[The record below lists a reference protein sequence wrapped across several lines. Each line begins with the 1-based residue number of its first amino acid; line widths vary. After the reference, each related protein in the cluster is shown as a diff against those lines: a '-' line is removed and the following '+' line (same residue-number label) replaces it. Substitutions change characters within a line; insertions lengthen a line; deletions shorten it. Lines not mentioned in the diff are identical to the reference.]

1 MSSAQPHA
9 AQGVLLCAGRGSRL
23 GGICKG
29 RILVDGEALVVRQL
43 RVMRQAGL
51 GRVVVVLG
59 HEAETI
65 AAIVQSAAGAL
76 APMEV
81 VQVVL
86 PQAEIADD
94 IQVSVARGLR
104 AISGSAS
111 GYLCMTLVD
120 LPLLT
125 AGHYQAI
132 LAHALYSGAD
142 IAMPQNSAGTPGH
155 PLCIAADALAALPL
169 MSEGFRLRDWIRGGG
184 LRVRPLATEDPA
196 HFTDLDTAEDARRL
210 MSQTAI
216 EIVIPQN

>member
-1 MSSAQPHA
+1 MSSAQRHA

-43 RVMRQAGL
+43 RVMQQAGL

-59 HEAETI
+59 HEA
-65 AAIVQSAAGAL
+65 AAIAEILRAAAEVL
-76 APMEV
+76 APMDV
-81 VQVVL
+81 MPVVL
-86 PQAEIADD
+86 PQAEISDD

-111 GYLCMTLVD
+111 GYLCVTLVD
-120 LPLLT
+120 LPLLN
-125 AGHYQAI
+125 AGHVQAI
-132 LAHALYSGAD
+132 LAHALYSSAD
-142 IAMPQNSAGTPGH
+142 IAMPQNSAGHPGH

-169 MSEGFRLRDWIRGGG
+169 MSEGFRLRDWIRGGS

-196 HFTDLDTAEDARRL
+196 YFTDLDTAEDARRL
-210 MSQTAI
+210 MSQAAI